1 MLSIFPINKGKICI
15 QNHLHF
21 NPSFIVNQFNSV
33 SHTKCQPSTCINWVC
48 CLCIIQV
55 DYNYWGQWNQTY
67 GNPQQQQYGQY
78 MANGWQVPSYNMYSQ
93 TWNQQ
98 GFGMEWVIF
107 VLTFQSAKD
116 LQPLFAHAR
125 LLLMCVS
132 SGSLSHRAGW
142 AGLGR
147 SPPRPQ
153 LPRAQSCPTWA
164 TTTWRV
170 IKRSEPSV
178 KPRGFFLSFF
188 FFFKFGQLL
197 WYKKAEALFTKP
209 L

>member
-1 MLSIFPINKGKICI
+1 M
-15 QNHLHF
+15 
-21 NPSFIVNQFNSV
+21 
-33 SHTKCQPSTCINWVC
+33 T
-48 CLCIIQV
+48 
-55 DYNYWGQWNQTY
+55 
-67 GNPQQQQYGQY
+67 
-78 MANGWQVPSYNMYSQ
+78 NGWQVPSYNMYGQ

-98 GFGMEWVIF
+98 GFGMEWVFF
-107 VLTFQSAKD
+107 VLTFRAAKG
-116 LQPLFAHAR
+116 LHPLFANIW

-178 KPRGFFLSFF
+178 KPRGFFFYFFSFLKKFWSTALVQKGRGRIHKAFVTDGCFSTTGLSS
-188 FFFKFGQLL
+188 QL
-197 WYKKAEALFTKP
+197 
-209 L
+209 